1 MELVRFKGILFPDHC
16 LDHLNKSKMNKSN
29 LHRLISPKSI
39 AVVGNR
45 GANFAI
51 RESLKL
57 GYSHEIWA
65 VHPTLESLEGIK
77 CFRDVKDLP
86 EPPDATFIA
95 VNADTAIEI
104 VSDLESMGSGGAVL
118 YASGFG
124 EVGDIGLIRNQQL
137 VEAANGMPL
146 IGPNCYGFINSLDG
160 VALWPDVHGCDP
172 VSEGVAI
179 ITQSGNIGLNMT
191 MQSSGLSIA
200 YMFTLGNQSNT
211 NIADIIHAM
220 LDDSRVNAIG
230 LHIEGISDI
239 ESFDIAAQRA
249 LKMKVPIIT
258 IKSGKTNAS
267 AKIALS
273 HTSSLTGSDK
283 LYSAFFDR
291 LGIARVET
299 VPEFLETLKL
309 ISLLGVMK
317 HSGVASMSCSG
328 GEAGMMADLIDG
340 LEINFPSLTSSHKAK
355 VQRTL
360 NDYVEVDNPLDYHT
374 FIWGDRKRTSE
385 CFRAMISDQFAA
397 TMLLLDWPKT
407 EQSEQKDWDST
418 LLALSDA
425 LSGTGE
431 KAIVLA
437 SMADC
442 MPKRIIE
449 QCLSF
454 GIAPMVGLDVC
465 LKALN
470 HSYKIGRAFSRNTS
484 PELKILSI
492 NSESK
497 TKTQLTEYEGKLLLN
512 KYGVAIPKG
521 FLVNNFNEATK
532 ASEDIGFPVTLKV
545 SGAELAHKSELNG
558 VRLNIK
564 NTKML
569 KEACADLFII
579 SSELL
584 IEKMIEK
591 SVCELIIGMDYD
603 PTFGKHIVIG
613 SGGVFVELLEDSSV
627 LILPTTRADIH
638 QALSKLKVYKLLEG
652 FRGKPKGDI
661 EAVIDSVVSVIELIS
676 QNEVEELDINPLL
689 VLKETNGV
697 AAADTLIRLNSN

>member
-1 MELVRFKGILFPDHC
+1 M
-16 LDHLNKSKMNKSN
+16 SKSN

-57 GYSHEIWA
+57 GYSHQIWA
-65 VHPTLESLEGIK
+65 VHPYLESLEGIK
-77 CFRDVKDLP
+77 CFKDIKDLP
-86 EPPDATFIA
+86 EVPDATFIA
-95 VNADTAIEI
+95 VNAESAIEV
-104 VSDLESMGSGGAVL
+104 VSDLKSMGGGGAVL

-124 EVGDIGLIRNQQL
+124 EVGAEGLMRNQQL
-137 VEAANGMPL
+137 VKAASGMPL

-160 VALWPDVHGCDP
+160 IALWPDVHGCEP

-191 MQSSGLSIA
+191 MQSSGLPIA
-200 YMFTLGNQSNT
+200 YMFTLGNQTNT

-239 ESFDIAAQRA
+239 KSFDIAAKRA
-249 LKMKVPIIT
+249 LMMKIPIIT
-258 IKSGKTNAS
+258 IKSGKTKAS

-273 HTSSLTGSDK
+273 HTSSLTGSDE
-283 LYSAFFDR
+283 LYNALFER

-309 ISLLGVMK
+309 INVLGVIE
-317 HSGVASMSCSG
+317 HDGVASMSCSG

-340 LEINFPSLTSSHKAK
+340 LEINFPSLSSSHKAK
-355 VQRTL
+355 VKQTL

-385 CFRAMISDQFAA
+385 CFSAMMSGQFAA
-397 TMLLLDWPKT
+397 TILLLDWPKSK
-407 EQSEQKDWDST
+407 ESEQKDWDAT
-418 LLALSDA
+418 LFALSDA
-425 LSGTGE
+425 LSGTSE

-449 QCLSF
+449 ECLSL

-470 HSYKIGRAFSRNTS
+470 HSYKIGRAFSSNSSPDLEVLRNS
-484 PELKILSI
+484 
-492 NSESK
+492 SEHKSK
-497 TKTQLTEYEGKLLLN
+497 QQLTEYQGKQLLK
-512 KYGVAIPKG
+512 KYGVTIPIGCLVENVTEAI
-521 FLVNNFNEATK
+521 K
-532 ASEDIGFPVTLKV
+532 AAEEISFPVTLKV
-545 SGAELAHKSELNG
+545 SGAKLAHKTELNG
-558 VRLNIK
+558 VRLNIQNVK
-564 NTKML
+564 TL
-569 KEACADLFII
+569 KEACDDLFKI
-579 SSELL
+579 SPELL
-584 IEKMIEK
+584 IEKMIE
-591 SVCELIIGMDYD
+591 SPICELIIGMDYD
-603 PTFGKHIVIG
+603 PTFGKHIIVG
-613 SGGVFVELLEDSSV
+613 GGGVFVELLQDSSV
-627 LILPTTRADIH
+627 LILPVSREDIRL
-638 QALSKLKVYKLLEG
+638 ALSNLKVFKLLEG
-652 FRGKPKGDI
+652 YRGGMKGDI
-661 EAVIDSVVSVIELIS
+661 EAVIDSVMSVIELIRT
-676 QNEVEELDINPLL
+676 NAVEELDINPLL
-689 VLKETNGV
+689 VLKGSDGV
-697 AAADTLIRLNSN
+697 VAADTLIKLYSE

>member
-1 MELVRFKGILFPDHC
+1 M
-16 LDHLNKSKMNKSN
+16 SKSN

-57 GYSHEIWA
+57 GYSHQIWA
-65 VHPTLESLEGIK
+65 VHPYLESLEGIK
-77 CFRDVKDLP
+77 CFKDIKDLP
-86 EPPDATFIA
+86 EVPDATFIA
-95 VNADTAIEI
+95 VNAESAIEV
-104 VSDLESMGSGGAVL
+104 VSDLKSMGGGGAVL

-124 EVGDIGLIRNQQL
+124 EVGAEGLMRNQQL
-137 VEAANGMPL
+137 VKAASGMPL

-160 VALWPDVHGCDP
+160 IALWPDVHGCEP

-191 MQSSGLSIA
+191 MQSSGLPIA
-200 YMFTLGNQSNT
+200 YMFTLGNQTNT

-239 ESFDIAAQRA
+239 KSFDIAAKRA
-249 LKMKVPIIT
+249 LMMKIPIIT
-258 IKSGKTNAS
+258 IKSGKTKAS

-273 HTSSLTGSDK
+273 HTSSLTGSDE
-283 LYSAFFDR
+283 LYNALFER

-309 ISLLGVMK
+309 INVLGVIE
-317 HSGVASMSCSG
+317 HGGVASMSCSG

-340 LEINFPSLTSSHKAK
+340 LEINFPSLSSSHKAK
-355 VQRTL
+355 VKQTL

-385 CFRAMISDQFAA
+385 CFSAMMSGQFAA
-397 TMLLLDWPKT
+397 TMLLLDWPKSK
-407 EQSEQKDWDST
+407 ESEQKDWDAT
-418 LLALSDA
+418 LFALSDA
-425 LSGTGE
+425 LSGTSE

-449 QCLSF
+449 ECLSL

-470 HSYKIGRAFSRNTS
+470 HSYKIGRAFSSNSSPDLEVLRNS
-484 PELKILSI
+484 
-492 NSESK
+492 SEHKSK
-497 TKTQLTEYEGKLLLN
+497 QQLTEYQGKQLLK
-512 KYGVAIPKG
+512 KYGVTIPMGCLVENVTEAI
-521 FLVNNFNEATK
+521 K
-532 ASEDIGFPVTLKV
+532 AAEEISFPVTLKV
-545 SGAELAHKSELNG
+545 SGAKLAHKTELNG
-558 VRLNIK
+558 VRLNIQNVK
-564 NTKML
+564 TL
-569 KEACADLFII
+569 KEACDDLFKI
-579 SSELL
+579 SPELL
-584 IEKMIEK
+584 IEKMIE
-591 SVCELIIGMDYD
+591 SPICELIIGMDYD
-603 PTFGKHIVIG
+603 PTFGKHIIVG
-613 SGGVFVELLEDSSV
+613 GGGVYVELLQDSSV
-627 LILPTTRADIH
+627 LILPVSREDIR
-638 QALSKLKVYKLLEG
+638 QALSNLKVFKLLEG
-652 FRGKPKGDI
+652 FRGGMKGDI
-661 EAVIDSVVSVIELIS
+661 EAVIDSVMSVIELIRT
-676 QNEVEELDINPLL
+676 NAVEELDINPLL
-689 VLKETNGV
+689 VLKGSDGV
-697 AAADTLIRLNSN
+697 VAADTLIKLYSE

>member
-1 MELVRFKGILFPDHC
+1 M
-16 LDHLNKSKMNKSN
+16 SKSN

-57 GYSHEIWA
+57 GYSHQIWA
-65 VHPTLESLEGIK
+65 VHPYLESLEGIK
-77 CFRDVKDLP
+77 CFKDIKDLP
-86 EPPDATFIA
+86 EVPDATFIA
-95 VNADTAIEI
+95 VNAESAIEV
-104 VSDLESMGSGGAVL
+104 VSDLKSMGGGGAVL

-124 EVGDIGLIRNQQL
+124 EVGAEGLMRNQQL
-137 VEAANGMPL
+137 VKAASGMPL

-160 VALWPDVHGCDP
+160 IALWPDVHGCEP

-191 MQSSGLSIA
+191 MQSSGLPIA
-200 YMFTLGNQSNT
+200 YMFTLGNQTNT

-239 ESFDIAAQRA
+239 KSFDIAAKRA
-249 LKMKVPIIT
+249 LMMKIPIIT
-258 IKSGKTNAS
+258 IKSGKTKAS

-273 HTSSLTGSDK
+273 HTSSLTGSDE
-283 LYSAFFDR
+283 LYNALFER

-309 ISLLGVMK
+309 INVLGVIE
-317 HSGVASMSCSG
+317 HGGVASMSCSG

-340 LEINFPSLTSSHKAK
+340 LEINFPSLSSSHKAK
-355 VQRTL
+355 VKQTL

-385 CFRAMISDQFAA
+385 CFSAMMSGQFAA
-397 TMLLLDWPKT
+397 TMLLLDWPKSK
-407 EQSEQKDWDST
+407 ESEQKDWDAT
-418 LLALSDA
+418 LFALSDA
-425 LSGTGE
+425 LSGTSE

-449 QCLSF
+449 ECLSL

-470 HSYKIGRAFSRNTS
+470 HSYKIGRAFSSNSSPDLEVLRNS
-484 PELKILSI
+484 
-492 NSESK
+492 SEHKSK
-497 TKTQLTEYEGKLLLN
+497 QQLTEYQGKQLLK
-512 KYGVAIPKG
+512 KYGVTIPMGCLVENVTEAI
-521 FLVNNFNEATK
+521 K
-532 ASEDIGFPVTLKV
+532 AAEEISFPVTLKV
-545 SGAELAHKSELNG
+545 SAAKLAHKTELNG
-558 VRLNIK
+558 VRLNIQNVK
-564 NTKML
+564 TL
-569 KEACADLFII
+569 KEACDDLFKI
-579 SSELL
+579 SPELL
-584 IEKMIEK
+584 IEKMIE
-591 SVCELIIGMDYD
+591 SPICELIIGMDYD
-603 PTFGKHIVIG
+603 PTFGKHIIVG
-613 SGGVFVELLEDSSV
+613 GGGVFVELLQDSSV
-627 LILPTTRADIH
+627 LILPVSREDIRL
-638 QALSKLKVYKLLEG
+638 ALSNLKVFKLLEG
-652 FRGKPKGDI
+652 YRGGMKGDI
-661 EAVIDSVVSVIELIS
+661 EAVIDSVMSVIELIRT
-676 QNEVEELDINPLL
+676 NAVEELDINPLL
-689 VLKETNGV
+689 VLKGSDGV
-697 AAADTLIRLNSN
+697 VAADTLIKLYSE

>member
-1 MELVRFKGILFPDHC
+1 
-16 LDHLNKSKMNKSN
+16 MNNSN

-57 GYSHEIWA
+57 GYSHQIWA
-65 VHPTLESLEGIK
+65 VHPSLDSLEGVK
-77 CFRDVKDLP
+77 CFKDIKELP
-86 EPPDATFIA
+86 EAPDATFIA
-95 VNADTAIEI
+95 VNAETAIDI
-104 VSDLESMGSGGAVL
+104 VSDLKVMGGGGAVL

-124 EVGDIGLIRNQQL
+124 EVGEEGLIRNQRL
-137 VEAANGMPL
+137 VKAADGMPL

-160 VALWPDVHGCDP
+160 AALWPDVHGCES
-172 VSEGVAI
+172 VSGGVAI

-191 MQSSGLSIA
+191 MQSIGLPIA
-200 YMFTLGNQSNT
+200 YMFTLGNQTNT

-239 ESFDIAAQRA
+239 ESFDAAAKRA

-258 IKSGKTNAS
+258 IKSGKTQAS

-273 HTSSLTGSDK
+273 HTSSLTGSDE
-283 LYSAFFDR
+283 LYNAFFDR

-309 ISLLGVMK
+309 LSVLGVIE
-317 HSGVASMSCSG
+317 HGGVASMSCSG

-340 LEINFPSLTSSHKAK
+340 LEITFPSLTSSHKVK
-355 VQRTL
+355 VKQTL
-360 NDYVEVDNPLDYHT
+360 NEYVEVDNPLDYHT

-385 CFRAMISDQFAA
+385 CFRAMISGKFAA

-407 EQSEQKDWDST
+407 QESEQKDWDST

-425 LSGTGE
+425 LSDTSE

-449 QCLSF
+449 KCLSF

-470 HSYKIGRAFSRNTS
+470 HSYKIGKAFASK
-484 PELKILSI
+484 PIPDLKILRSQLE
-492 NSESK
+492 NKSK
-497 TKTQLTEYEGKLLLN
+497 KQLTEFEGKQLLN
-512 KYGVAIPKG
+512 EYGVAIPIG
-521 FLVNNFNEATK
+521 FLVNNVTESIK
-532 ASEDIGFPVTLKV
+532 AAEEIGYPVTLKV
-545 SGAELAHKSELNG
+545 SGAKLVHKTELNG
-558 VRLNIK
+558 VRLNIQDA
-564 NTKML
+564 KML
-569 KEACADLFII
+569 KEACDDLFNIT
-579 SSELL
+579 SELL
-584 IEKMIEK
+584 IEKMIEN

-603 PTFGKHIVIG
+603 PTFGKYIVIG
-613 SGGVFVELLEDSSV
+613 GGGVFVELLKDSSV
-627 LILPTTRADIH
+627 LILPATREDIH
-638 QALSKLKVYKLLEG
+638 QALTKLKVYKLIEG
-652 FRGKPKGDI
+652 FRGNSKGDI
-661 EAVIDSVVSVIELIS
+661 EAVIDSVVSVIEFIS
-676 QNEVEELDINPLL
+676 TNEVEELDINPLL

-697 AAADTLIRLNSN
+697 VAADTLIRMNSN

>member
-1 MELVRFKGILFPDHC
+1 M
-16 LDHLNKSKMNKSN
+16 SKSN

-57 GYSHEIWA
+57 GYSHQIWA
-65 VHPTLESLEGIK
+65 VHPYLESLEGIK
-77 CFRDVKDLP
+77 CFKDIKDLP
-86 EPPDATFIA
+86 EVPDATFIA
-95 VNADTAIEI
+95 VNAESAIEV
-104 VSDLESMGSGGAVL
+104 VSDLKSMGGGGAVL

-124 EVGDIGLIRNQQL
+124 EVGAEGLMRNQQL
-137 VEAANGMPL
+137 VKAASGMPL

-160 VALWPDVHGCDP
+160 IALWPDVHGCEP

-191 MQSSGLSIA
+191 MQSSGLPIA
-200 YMFTLGNQSNT
+200 YMFTLGNQTNT

-239 ESFDIAAQRA
+239 KSFDIAAKRA
-249 LKMKVPIIT
+249 LMMKIPIIT
-258 IKSGKTNAS
+258 IKSGKTKAS

-273 HTSSLTGSDK
+273 HTSSLTGSDE
-283 LYSAFFDR
+283 LYNALFER

-309 ISLLGVMK
+309 INVLGVIE
-317 HSGVASMSCSG
+317 HDGVASMSCSG

-340 LEINFPSLTSSHKAK
+340 LEINFPSLSSSHKAK
-355 VQRTL
+355 VKQTL

-385 CFRAMISDQFAA
+385 CFSAMMSGQFAA
-397 TMLLLDWPKT
+397 TMLLLDWPKSK
-407 EQSEQKDWDST
+407 ESEQKDWDAT
-418 LLALSDA
+418 LFALSDA
-425 LSGTGE
+425 LSGTSE

-449 QCLSF
+449 ECLSL

-470 HSYKIGRAFSRNTS
+470 HSYKIGRAFSSNSSPDLEVLRNS
-484 PELKILSI
+484 
-492 NSESK
+492 SEHKSK
-497 TKTQLTEYEGKLLLN
+497 QQLTEYQGKQLLK
-512 KYGVAIPKG
+512 KYGVTIPMGCLVENVTEAI
-521 FLVNNFNEATK
+521 K
-532 ASEDIGFPVTLKV
+532 AAEEISFPVTLKV
-545 SGAELAHKSELNG
+545 SGAKLAHKTELNG
-558 VRLNIK
+558 VRLNIQNVK
-564 NTKML
+564 TL
-569 KEACADLFII
+569 KEACDDLFKI
-579 SSELL
+579 SPELL
-584 IEKMIEK
+584 IEKMIE
-591 SVCELIIGMDYD
+591 SPICELIIGMDYD
-603 PTFGKHIVIG
+603 PTFGKHIIVG
-613 SGGVFVELLEDSSV
+613 GGGVFVELLQDSSV
-627 LILPTTRADIH
+627 LILPVSREDIR
-638 QALSKLKVYKLLEG
+638 QALSNLKVFKLLEG
-652 FRGKPKGDI
+652 FRGGMKGDI
-661 EAVIDSVVSVIELIS
+661 EAVIDSVMSVIELIRT
-676 QNEVEELDINPLL
+676 NAVEELDINPLL
-689 VLKETNGV
+689 VLKGSDGV
-697 AAADTLIRLNSN
+697 VAADTLIKLYSE

>member
-1 MELVRFKGILFPDHC
+1 M
-16 LDHLNKSKMNKSN
+16 SKSN

-57 GYSHEIWA
+57 GYSHQIWA
-65 VHPTLESLEGIK
+65 VHPYLESLEGIK
-77 CFRDVKDLP
+77 CFKDIKDLP
-86 EPPDATFIA
+86 EVPDATFIA
-95 VNADTAIEI
+95 VNAESAIEV
-104 VSDLESMGSGGAVL
+104 VSDLKSMGGGGAVL

-124 EVGDIGLIRNQQL
+124 EVGAEGLMRNQQL
-137 VEAANGMPL
+137 VKAASGMPL

-160 VALWPDVHGCDP
+160 IALWPDVHGCEP

-191 MQSSGLSIA
+191 MQSSGLPIA
-200 YMFTLGNQSNT
+200 YMFTLGNQTNT

-239 ESFDIAAQRA
+239 KSFDIAAKRA
-249 LKMKVPIIT
+249 LMMKIPIIT
-258 IKSGKTNAS
+258 IKSGKTKAS

-273 HTSSLTGSDK
+273 HTSSLTGSDE
-283 LYSAFFDR
+283 LYNALFER

-309 ISLLGVMK
+309 INVLGVIE
-317 HSGVASMSCSG
+317 HGGVASMSCSG

-355 VQRTL
+355 VKQTL

-385 CFRAMISDQFAA
+385 CFSAMMSGQFAA
-397 TMLLLDWPKT
+397 TMLLLDWPKSK
-407 EQSEQKDWDST
+407 ESEQKDWDAT
-418 LLALSDA
+418 LFALSDA
-425 LSGTGE
+425 LSGTSE

-449 QCLSF
+449 ECLSL

-470 HSYKIGRAFSRNTS
+470 HSYKIGRAFSSNSSPDLEVLRNS
-484 PELKILSI
+484 
-492 NSESK
+492 SEHKSK
-497 TKTQLTEYEGKLLLN
+497 QQLTEYQGKQLLK
-512 KYGVAIPKG
+512 KYGVTIPMGCLVENVTEAI
-521 FLVNNFNEATK
+521 K
-532 ASEDIGFPVTLKV
+532 AAEEISFPVTLKV
-545 SGAELAHKSELNG
+545 SAAKLAHKTELNG
-558 VRLNIK
+558 VRLNIQNVK
-564 NTKML
+564 TL
-569 KEACADLFII
+569 KEACDDLFKI
-579 SSELL
+579 SPELL
-584 IEKMIEK
+584 IEKMIE
-591 SVCELIIGMDYD
+591 SPICELIIGMDYD
-603 PTFGKHIVIG
+603 PTFGKHIIVG
-613 SGGVFVELLEDSSV
+613 GGGVFVELLQDSSV
-627 LILPTTRADIH
+627 LILPVSREDIRL
-638 QALSKLKVYKLLEG
+638 ALSNLKVFKLLEG
-652 FRGKPKGDI
+652 YRGGMKGDI
-661 EAVIDSVVSVIELIS
+661 EAVIDSVMSVIELIRT
-676 QNEVEELDINPLL
+676 NAVEELDINPLL
-689 VLKETNGV
+689 VLKGSDGV
-697 AAADTLIRLNSN
+697 VAADTLIKLYSE

>member
-1 MELVRFKGILFPDHC
+1 M
-16 LDHLNKSKMNKSN
+16 SKSN

-57 GYSHEIWA
+57 GYSHQIWA
-65 VHPTLESLEGIK
+65 VHPYLESLEGIK
-77 CFRDVKDLP
+77 CFKDIKDLP
-86 EPPDATFIA
+86 EVPDATFIA
-95 VNADTAIEI
+95 VNAESAIEV
-104 VSDLESMGSGGAVL
+104 VSDLKSMGGGGAVL

-124 EVGDIGLIRNQQL
+124 EVGAEGLMRNQQL
-137 VEAANGMPL
+137 VKAASGMPL

-160 VALWPDVHGCDP
+160 IALWPDVHGCEP

-191 MQSSGLSIA
+191 MQSSGLPIA
-200 YMFTLGNQSNT
+200 YMFTLGNQTNT

-239 ESFDIAAQRA
+239 KSFDIAAKRA
-249 LKMKVPIIT
+249 LMMKIPIIT
-258 IKSGKTNAS
+258 IKSGKTKAS

-273 HTSSLTGSDK
+273 HTSSLTGSDE
-283 LYSAFFDR
+283 LYNALFER

-309 ISLLGVMK
+309 INVLGVIE
-317 HSGVASMSCSG
+317 HGGVASMSCSG

-340 LEINFPSLTSSHKAK
+340 LEINFPSLSSSHKAK
-355 VQRTL
+355 VKQTL

-385 CFRAMISDQFAA
+385 CFSAMMSGQFAA
-397 TMLLLDWPKT
+397 IMLLLDWPKSK
-407 EQSEQKDWDST
+407 ESEQKDWDAT
-418 LLALSDA
+418 LFALSDA
-425 LSGTGE
+425 LSGTNE

-449 QCLSF
+449 ECLSL

-470 HSYKIGRAFSRNTS
+470 HSYKIGRAFSSNSSPDLEVLRNS
-484 PELKILSI
+484 
-492 NSESK
+492 SEHKSK
-497 TKTQLTEYEGKLLLN
+497 QQLTEYQGKQLLK
-512 KYGVAIPKG
+512 KYGVTIPMGCLVENVTEAI
-521 FLVNNFNEATK
+521 K
-532 ASEDIGFPVTLKV
+532 AAEEISFPVTLKV
-545 SGAELAHKSELNG
+545 SGAKLAHKTELNG
-558 VRLNIK
+558 VRLNIQNVK
-564 NTKML
+564 TL
-569 KEACADLFII
+569 KEACDDLFKI
-579 SSELL
+579 SPELL
-584 IEKMIEK
+584 IEKMIE
-591 SVCELIIGMDYD
+591 SPICELIIGMDYD
-603 PTFGKHIVIG
+603 PTFGKHIIVG
-613 SGGVFVELLEDSSV
+613 GGGVFVELLQDSSV
-627 LILPTTRADIH
+627 LILPVSREDIRL
-638 QALSKLKVYKLLEG
+638 ALSNLKVFKLLEG
-652 FRGKPKGDI
+652 YRGGMKGDI
-661 EAVIDSVVSVIELIS
+661 EAVIDSVMSVIELIRT
-676 QNEVEELDINPLL
+676 NAVEELDINPLL
-689 VLKETNGV
+689 VLKGSDGV
-697 AAADTLIRLNSN
+697 VAADTLIKLYSE